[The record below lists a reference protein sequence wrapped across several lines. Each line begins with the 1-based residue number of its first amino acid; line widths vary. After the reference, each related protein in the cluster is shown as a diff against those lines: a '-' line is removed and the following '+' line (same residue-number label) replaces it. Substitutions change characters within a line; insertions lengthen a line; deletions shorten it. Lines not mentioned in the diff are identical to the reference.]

1 MVKCWLRKWWL
12 LVEKYHYL
20 QFDLTYLKNEKNMC
34 LTKDLEFENMS
45 CQEATKRLRK
55 INEYS
60 DDNKLTELNVLINK
74 LNRNTAGGGG
84 IN

>member
-1 MVKCWLRKWWL
+1 
-12 LVEKYHYL
+12 
-20 QFDLTYLKNEKNMC
+20 MC

-60 DDNKLTELNVLINK
+60 NDNKLTKLNVLINK
-74 LNRNTAGGGG
+74 LNPKTAGGEGDQLDPPPPPLWFFKNC
-84 IN
+84 IF